1 MNSSVINLSEFREWR
16 GTPTLVLVDLHHSLN
31 ETPVDDVDLTRA
43 LANCRVALAHARVR
57 GFPVAFFRQ
66 IETPKFLGASVRVP
80 SWLPGFEPR
89 RADMVFDRSVPSCYG
104 SPEFVEMS
112 SYTGGSC
119 VIAGLFGESSCLS
132 TMVDAFHRG
141 HAVTYLADA
150 SASRTHDGIPS
161 ETMHNAITSIASL
174 YGKVAS
180 TQKWIRLTSQRAEA
194 VG

>member
-1 MNSSVINLSEFREWR
+1 MTSVINLREFREWR
-16 GTPTLVLVDLHHSLN
+16 GTPTFVLVDLHQSLSGL
-31 ETPVDDVDLTRA
+31 PVENGEYTRA

-66 IETPKFLGASVRVP
+66 VETPEFLGAPVRVP

-89 RADMVFDRSVPSCYG
+89 RADMVFDRALPSCYA
-104 SPEFVEMS
+104 SSEFVEMTNH
-112 SYTGGSC
+112 TGGNC

-141 HAVTYLADA
+141 HSVTYLADA
-150 SASRTHDGIPS
+150 SASREHDGISS
-161 ETMHNAITSIASL
+161 ETMHDAIARIASL
-174 YGKVAS
+174 YGKVAL
-180 TQKWIRLTSQRAEA
+180 TQKWIRLTSQKAEA